1 MANEVTDVKIRIL
14 YADAGETRADQ
25 VFVADG
31 IRSNPGGTTP
41 TTDPREMIIVPKTE
55 GFMGQDDK
63 IILSAKPSATTN
75 FDTNSEMEIPVM
87 IQNVKTGVVRAD
99 FLNRSDFFSS
109 DQGMTVNVWN
119 QIGEYTVGAQENV
132 KLGQD
137 IPENSKLR
145 VVVRSA

>member
-14 YADAGETRADQ
+14 YADAGETRVDQ
-25 VFVADG
+25 VFVCDG
-31 IRSNPGGTTP
+31 IRANPGGTTP
-41 TTDPREMIIVPKTE
+41 TTDPREMTIVPKTE

-63 IILSAKPSATTN
+63 IILSAKPTSTTN

-87 IQNVKTGVVRAD
+87 VQNVKTGVVRAD